1 MLIQAEISIP
11 SAACCAD
18 DGGHGGKSGRQ
29 GEHAGG
35 ARAMLLAFGG
45 KVALLVG
52 GLALLRLDPPLLAKD
67 FLYSERWGR
76 RHGRHLH
83 CY

>member
-1 MLIQAEISIP
+1 
-11 SAACCAD
+11 
-18 DGGHGGKSGRQ
+18 
-29 GEHAGG
+29 
-35 ARAMLLAFGG
+35 MLLAFGG